1 MFSEGND
8 ENMEH
13 MYLDYEEERVRLF
26 FPERPFLNAFF
37 LRSVSTPGEKDE
49 LTACAPALHL
59 QLLQSVGDSP
69 PVLHLE

>member
-1 MFSEGND
+1 
-8 ENMEH
+8 MEH

-26 FPERPFLNAFF
+26 FQEDFFERFFLNAVFQHQ
-37 LRSVSTPGEKDE
+37 GEKDE
-49 LTACAPALHL
+49 LTACVPALHL